1 MRKYIYFIGIGL
13 LMSIMSSCL
22 KGGMDDL
29 PEYEEAEISG
39 IQRVEYRYYSNDVS
53 HIDGEKIVKKIA
65 LQNTAKIEGTAVSV
79 EVTVPAAEGTFT
91 ETQRGDVSL
100 TNLAVM
106 VTISTAARLSPLGG
120 APALGIPGDWS
131 KPNKYLITAA
141 NGTRKEWTI
150 TITKLT
156 K

>member
-1 MRKYIYFIGIGL
+1 MKKYIYFIVIGL
-13 LMSIMSSCL
+13 FMAMTSCL

-39 IQRVEYRYYSNDVS
+39 IQRVEYRYYGSDVS
-53 HIDGEKIVKKIA
+53 QIDGEKIVKKIA
-65 LQNTAKIEGTAVSV
+65 LQNSTKIEGTTVSL

-91 ETQRGDVSL
+91 EAERQNVSL
-100 TNLAVM
+100 TNIAVM
-106 VTISTAARLSPLGG
+106 ASISTAARLTPLDG
-120 APALGIPGDWS
+120 APALGVPGDWS
-131 KPNKYLITAA
+131 KPNKYVITAA
-141 NGTRKEWTI
+141 NGSKKEWTI

>member
-1 MRKYIYFIGIGL
+1 MKKYIYFTVISL
-13 LMSIMSSCL
+13 LMAMTSCL

-39 IQRVEYRYYSNDVS
+39 IQRVEYRYYGNDVS
-53 HIDGEKIVKKIA
+53 QIDGEKIVKKIA
-65 LQNTAKIEGTAVSV
+65 LQNSTKIEGTTVSL

-91 ETQRGDVSL
+91 EAERQNVSL
-100 TNLAVM
+100 TNIAVM
-106 VTISTAARLSPLGG
+106 ASISTAARLTPLDG
-120 APALGIPGDWS
+120 APALGVPGDWS
-131 KPNKYLITAA
+131 KPNKYVITAA
-141 NGTRKEWTI
+141 NGSKKEWTI